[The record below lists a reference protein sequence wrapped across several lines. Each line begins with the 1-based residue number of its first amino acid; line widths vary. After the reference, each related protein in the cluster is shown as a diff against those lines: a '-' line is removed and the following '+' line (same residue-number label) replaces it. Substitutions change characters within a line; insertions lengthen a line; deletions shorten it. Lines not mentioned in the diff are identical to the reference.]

1 LLAALLVMSAAVV
14 LAACGG
20 GHAGCTDGTGAPA
33 VVLDASRRAAMR
45 LGDSAPES
53 GKYVRTTRDRAAG
66 LVGGPVNAAATPV
79 YLVVL
84 AGDFDGRSGRAGR
97 LADFTVER
105 RSGKLLDLGTSNLLP
120 ELSPLGR
127 VSRFR
132 PASCRR

>member
-1 LLAALLVMSAAVV
+1 LLAALLAMSAAVV
-14 LAACGG
+14 LVACGG
-20 GHAGCTDGTGAPA
+20 EHAGCTDGTGAPA

-45 LGDSAPES
+45 LGDSAPET

-79 YLVVL
+79 YLMVL
-84 AGDFDGRSGRAGR
+84 AGDFDGRSHRAGR

-132 PASCRR
+132 PARCRR

>member
-1 LLAALLVMSAAVV
+1 LLAALLAMSAAVV
-14 LAACGG
+14 LVACGG

-45 LGDSAPES
+45 LGDSAPET

-84 AGDFDGRSGRAGR
+84 AGDFDGRSHRAGR

-120 ELSPLGR
+120 ELSPLGQ

-132 PASCRR
+132 PARCRR

>member
-1 LLAALLVMSAAVV
+1 LLAALLAMSAAVV
-14 LAACGG
+14 LVACGG
-20 GHAGCTDGTGAPA
+20 GHAGCTDRTGAPA

-45 LGDSAPES
+45 LGDSAPET

-84 AGDFDGRSGRAGR
+84 AGDFDGRSHRAGR

-105 RSGKLLDLGTSNLLP
+105 QSGKLLDLGTSNLLP
-120 ELSPLGR
+120 ELSPLGQ

-132 PASCRR
+132 PARCRR

>member
-1 LLAALLVMSAAVV
+1 LLAAVLVTSVAVLLV
-14 LAACGG
+14 ACAG

-45 LGDSAPES
+45 LGDSAPET

-84 AGDFDGRSGRAGR
+84 AGDFDGRSHRAGR

-132 PASCRR
+132 PARCRR